1 MEGDEALFDVAGE
14 SLAAVAARAEE
25 DKGKA
30 LLEGEADGDDAYIEV
45 HAGAGGTES
54 QDWAEM
60 LQRMYMRWAEKRGMK
75 VELVEYQA
83 GEQAGIKSAT
93 MLVKGE
99 NAYGYAKTESGVHR
113 LVRISPYDSSARRHT
128 SFSSVWVYPV
138 IADNTEI
145 EINESDLKIDTSRDS
160 GAGGQHINTTDSA
173 VRITQV
179 PTGIIVACQ
188 NQR

>member
-1 MEGDEALFDVAGE
+1 MRISDWSSDVCSSDLMVDEAVA
-14 SLAAVAARAEE
+14 SLGVLAARAEE
-25 DKGKA
+25 DKIKA
-30 LLEGEADGDDAYIEV
+30 LLAGEADGNVCYIEV

-99 NAYGYAKTESGVHR
+99 NAYGSAKTERGVNRHR
-113 LVRISPYDSSARRHT
+113 SAEPK
-128 SFSSVWVYPV
+128 S
-138 IADNTEI
+138 
-145 EINESDLKIDTSRDS
+145 
-160 GAGGQHINTTDSA
+160 
-173 VRITQV
+173 
-179 PTGIIVACQ
+179 
-188 NQR
+188 